1 MPLKILTGL
10 FALAM
15 TPLMAAAGETTVG
28 PYTIRYSALSSSF
41 LPQATTDKLGI
52 GRSLRQGVINVT
64 VLEGQGAHASSVPA
78 EVTGTAATLTGSRVA
93 IRFRQIN
100 DDGGQSWIGTFTVP
114 GNDTLRFDLDV
125 TPQGGPATH
134 VQFTHDYIVD

>member
-41 LPQATTDKLGI
+41 LPQVTTDKLGI
-52 GRSLRQGVINVT
+52 GRSLHQGVINIT
-64 VLEGQGAHASSVPA
+64 VLKGQGAHASSVPA
-78 EVTGTAATLTGSRVA
+78 RVTGTASTLTGSRIA
-93 IRFRQIN
+93 ITFKQIN

-114 GNDTLRFDLDV
+114 GNDTLRFDLEV
-125 TPQGGPATH
+125 TPQGASATR